1 MTTGPEDRTDDR
13 LLPVADARSTATV
26 AWRLLRSRRGALAVT
41 VAAYLLGGL
50 VGIVPVLMIGRV
62 VDTVREDGPRS
73 DVVAAVLVMVLAGVV
88 AALLAAL
95 STVALARTAA
105 PALATLREDV
115 LDRALHLPSQRIER
129 AGVGDV
135 LSRVGDDVRRLTES
149 LDEAVPLLLTS
160 VSAIGFTVAGL
171 FGLDWRL
178 GLAGLAAAPCYVVAL
193 RWYLPRSAPYYR
205 DERTAEGARA
215 EAIVSGVRDATTLRA
230 FGVEHV
236 AQERIVRTS
245 AEAVRIRLLGFG
257 LFTRFGARMNWSECV
272 GLVLVLSTGWALVAS
287 DAATVGEAT
296 AAALFFHRL
305 FNPIGAVLFVFDAVQ
320 ASGAALARLAGVV
333 LLPAREE
340 TAAGAD
346 VTGTQRPTL
355 RLDAV
360 HHAYEA
366 GRPVL
371 APLDLHLGRTE
382 RVAVVGSTGAGK
394 STLGGIAAGTLVPT
408 GGTVRIGELDVTTAP
423 EPVLR
428 RHVVLVS
435 QEVHV
440 FAGTLRDNLVLA
452 RSEAT
457 DDALWAALEAT
468 ASALWARGLPDGLD
482 TVVGDL
488 GHPLSPAQVQQ
499 LALTRVLLRDPA
511 VVVLDEAT
519 AEAGASGARELEQ
532 ASRAVT
538 TGRASLVIA
547 HRLTQAR
554 TADRVLV
561 LDAGAVVEEGTHDD
575 LVRAGGRYARLW
587 AAWSDAG
594 PGAVGQ
600 A

>member
-1 MTTGPEDRTDDR
+1 MTTASPPTVAER
-13 LLPVADARSTATV
+13 LLPVADARSTVRV
-26 AWRLLRSRRGALAVT
+26 AWRLVRARPATLMVT
-41 VAAYLLGGL
+41 VGAYLLGGL
-50 VGIVPVLMIGRV
+50 AGIVPVLMIGRI
-62 VDTVREDGPRS
+62 VDTVRDDGPRA
-73 DVVAAVLVMVLAGVV
+73 DVVAAAGVMVAAGVA

-95 STVALARTAA
+95 STASLARTAA

-115 LDRALHLPSQRIER
+115 LDRALHLPSQRIEQ

-135 LSRVGDDVRRLTES
+135 LSRLGDDVRRLTES

-160 VSAIGFTVAGL
+160 VSAIGFTVGGL

-178 GLAGLAAAPCYVVAL
+178 GLAGLAAAPCYVLAL

-205 DERTAEGARA
+205 AERTAEGVRA
-215 EAIVSGVRDATTLRA
+215 EAIVSGVRDATTMRA

-236 AQERIVRTS
+236 AQERIERTS
-245 AEAVRIRLLGFG
+245 AEAVRVRLTGFD

-272 GLVLVLSTGWALVAS
+272 GLALVLGAGWALVAA
-287 DAATVGEAT
+287 DATTVGEAT

-333 LLPAREE
+333 LLPAR
-340 TAAGAD
+340 TGVDAAPPGD
-346 VTGTQRPTL
+346 GSRPTL
-355 RLDAV
+355 RLTGV
-360 HHAYEA
+360 HHAYEE

-371 APLDLHLGRTE
+371 APLDLVLGPTE
-382 RVAVVGSTGAGK
+382 RVAVVGATGAGK
-394 STLGGIAAGTLVPT
+394 STLGAIAAGTLVPS
-408 GGTVRIGELDVTTAP
+408 GGSVRIGDLDVTSAP

-452 RSEAT
+452 RADAT
-457 DDALWAALEAT
+457 DAELWEALTATSSDA
-468 ASALWARGLPDGLD
+468 WARALPHGLD

-519 AEAGASGARELEQ
+519 AEAGAAGARELEL

-538 TGRASLVIA
+538 DGRASLVVA

-554 TADRVLV
+554 TADRILV
-561 LDAGAVVEEGTHDD
+561 MDAGVVVEQGTHDV

-594 PGAVGQ
+594 DGDVRQ